1 MRVTIVPNT
10 GVLQIDD
17 ARIIHKNFQGRQSKY
32 NRKGEM
38 NFSVVIPDEELA
50 QLLLNQVN
58 QFGKSWNVHIKPPR
72 EEGEEPF
79 RYLPVKV
86 SFNGRGPRVYLRAG
100 KARRILNEDTIG
112 ILDDMDIDHV
122 DLDIRP
128 YDGDG
133 AGLNGPFRS
142 AYLSSMEVYQN
153 LDRFEARYAEEEH
166 PEE

>member
-1 MRVTIVPNT
+1 MRLTIVPGT

-17 ARIIHKNFQGRQSKY
+17 ARIIHKNFQGRPSKY
-32 NRKGEM
+32 NRKGDR
-38 NFSVVIPDEELA
+38 NFSVVIPNDEVT
-50 QLLLNQVN
+50 QLLLEQENKY
-58 QFGKSWNVHIKPPR
+58 GKSWNVHIKAPK
-72 EEGEEPF
+72 EDGEEPF

-86 SFNGRGPRVYLRAG
+86 SFAGRGPRIYLRSG
-100 KARRILNEDTIG
+100 RARRPLSEDTIG
-112 ILDDMDIDHV
+112 ILDEIDIDHV

-142 AYLSSMEVYQN
+142 AYLSAMEVYQN
-153 LDRFEARYAEEEH
+153 VDRFEARYAEEEH